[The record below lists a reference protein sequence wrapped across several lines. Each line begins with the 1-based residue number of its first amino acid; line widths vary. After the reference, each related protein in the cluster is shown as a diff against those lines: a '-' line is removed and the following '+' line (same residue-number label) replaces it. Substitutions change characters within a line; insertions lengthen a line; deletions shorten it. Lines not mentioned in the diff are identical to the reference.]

1 MAIIDDIKEYYANLL
16 ILQYRNK
23 PKARET
29 IKLGVDIYTGD
40 GVLLQLMNIL
50 DIDKAEGA
58 QLDLIG
64 KILDCPRN
72 VPGINVQTKFFSFH
86 IDENSLGF
94 STIGNLS
101 RGVFKN
107 RYNSKLAIYTLL
119 DTEYR
124 PLLKFKAF
132 VNVWRGDMGS
142 MYNALY
148 KVFGNDVKLK
158 NNQNLTVTYEVY
170 NNTIPIQAA
179 IKLGY
184 MRAPIGVEKIFD
196 YAPST

>member
-1 MAIIDDIKEYYANLL
+1 MIDDVKKYYADLL

-23 PKARET
+23 PKARKT
-29 IKLGVDIYTGD
+29 IELGIDIYTGD
-40 GVLLQLMNIL
+40 GLLFQLPDIL

-72 VPGINVQTKFFSFH
+72 VPGINIQTKFFSFH
-86 IDENSLGF
+86 VDSDSLGF
-94 STIGNLS
+94 STVGNPS
-101 RGVFKN
+101 NGVPKT
-107 RYNSKLAIYTLL
+107 RANSKLAVYTLL
-119 DTEYR
+119 DEEYR
-124 PLLKFKAF
+124 TLLKFKAF
-132 VNVWRGDMGS
+132 VNVWRGDMES

-148 KVFGNDVKLK
+148 QVFGNDIKLK
-158 NNQNLTVTYEVY
+158 NNQDLSVIYEVF

-184 MRAPIGVEKIFD
+184 MRAPIGVEINFD